1 MRQSDRTA
9 VLGQSEIRAIS
20 KRINAVNGINLG
32 QGICDMPAPEPVREA
47 AKRAIDEHRSIYSH
61 HAGIEEL
68 RRGILA
74 KAQSYNRIPVTSP
87 DEIVVSVGSTGVFT
101 AAVLSLFNPGEGA
114 IVFEPFYGYHRDL
127 LRLFGIV
134 PQYVRLRGREWDVP
148 WDELEHAVT
157 AASRAIVLT
166 TPGNPNGKVWTRE
179 ELTKLLDLAKRH
191 DLTIISDEIYEY
203 MLYDGRPHVSP
214 ASLDGGYDRTI
225 TLSGFSKT
233 YNMTGWRLGYAVGR
247 PPLIE
252 NMALINDLV
261 YICAPTPLQHGVS
274 AAFGMDDAY
283 FSELS
288 DDYDTKRTMMCT
300 TLERIG
306 FDVPWPQGAYYVLA
320 SFEPR
325 ADEDGFKDDAQAV
338 LTLIDRAGVG
348 AVRGS
353 AFFSNPDDGRYLLRF
368 CFAKE
373 MPVLAEACERLERA
387 FT

>member
-1 MRQSDRTA
+1 
-9 VLGQSEIRAIS
+9 
-20 KRINAVNGINLG
+20 
-32 QGICDMPAPEPVREA
+32 
-47 AKRAIDEHRSIYSH
+47 
-61 HAGIEEL
+61 
-68 RRGILA
+68 
-74 KAQSYNRIPVTSP
+74 
-87 DEIVVSVGSTGVFT
+87 
-101 AAVLSLFNPGEGA
+101 
-114 IVFEPFYGYHRDL
+114 
-127 LRLFGIV
+127 
-134 PQYVRLRGREWDVP
+134 
-148 WDELEHAVT
+148 
-157 AASRAIVLT
+157 
-166 TPGNPNGKVWTRE
+166 
-179 ELTKLLDLAKRH
+179 
-191 DLTIISDEIYEY
+191 
-203 MLYDGRPHVSP
+203 
-214 ASLDGGYDRTI
+214 
-225 TLSGFSKT
+225 
-233 YNMTGWRLGYAVGR
+233 MTGWRLGYAVGQ